1 MGGAKIIHKE
11 NYAQIAASRQA
22 IIAFRA
28 LYYGVDP
35 YILVLKKL
43 CGLDMAK
50 EDLAA
55 LIALRKIA
63 LKMEDDLGVG
73 HIPAHERE
81 VILAAHDVASDDGL
95 VRSEHIQT
103 HGFVSNMSRATF
115 FRALNALLD
124 KGLLTRAGGRK
135 RGAFKVMTGK

>member
-1 MGGAKIIHKE
+1 MGL
-11 NYAQIAASRQA
+11 N
-22 IIAFRA
+22 
-28 LYYGVDP
+28 
-35 YILVLKKL
+35 
-43 CGLDMAK
+43 MAK

-63 LKMEDDLGVG
+63 LKMEEDLGVG

-135 RGAFKVMTGK
+135 RGAFKVMAGK